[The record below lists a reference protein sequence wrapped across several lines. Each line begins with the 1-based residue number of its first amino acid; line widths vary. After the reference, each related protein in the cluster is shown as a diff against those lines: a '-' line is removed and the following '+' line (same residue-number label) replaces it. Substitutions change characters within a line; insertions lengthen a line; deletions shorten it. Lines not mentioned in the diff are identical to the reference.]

1 MKKLIAKTLPRLQFK
16 RGIGDLHTI
25 KISINGKV
33 NGRDR
38 SINYIF
44 FKKVK
49 DKQKPRTHQLYLK
62 INYGFRE
69 ALSKYGVFAIKIW
82 FSRI

>member
-1 MKKLIAKTLPRLQFK
+1 LQFK
-16 RGIGDLHTI
+16 KGFCDLYTV
-25 KISINGKV
+25 KVSVNGKV

-38 SINYIF
+38 AINYIF
-44 FKKVK
+44 FKKIK
-49 DKQKPRTHQLYLK
+49 DKQKPRFHQNYLY

-69 ALSKYGVFAIKIW
+69 CVSRYGVFAIKIW